1 MAVKHGPTHADAI
14 AGGQTLVLSDSCS
27 CWCWSRRAAWADS
40 SARVIT
46 KVPGRP
52 GFQDRLMIR
61 LLKTRLLFGCH
72 AGRPIFTYRHGIRRA
87 CSRFA
92 ARAQGSR
99 AREAGRTG
107 SSPVLC
113 GAASSPFVSRK
124 AGHPPGLVGR
134 VGEGCLPWECLSP
147 FRAGLHGML
156 RRA

>member
-14 AGGQTLVLSDSCS
+14 ASGQTLVLSDSCS

-99 AREAGRTG
+99 AREAG
-107 SSPVLC
+107 PN
-113 GAASSPFVSRK
+113 
-124 AGHPPGLVGR
+124 GLFS
-134 VGEGCLPWECLSP
+134 CP
-147 FRAGLHGML
+147 L
-156 RRA
+156 RRSLLTVCFPQGGASPGASPGAG